1 MLRFGDVD
9 ADSHP
14 DLLVTLSDTE
24 TNTSQSHLLT
34 NDNCG
39 DLCKNKNNHRYFTLE
54 NKDFDR
60 ILQTNSLYATFV
72 DIGEM
77 G

>member
-14 DLLVTLSDTE
+14 DLLVTLLDIK
-24 TNTSQSHLLT
+24 TNISQSHLLK

-39 DLCKNKNNHRYFTLE
+39 DFCKGKSHHRVFNLE
-54 NKDFDR
+54 NKDFDP
-60 ILQTNSLYATFV
+60 ILKTNSLYATFV
-72 DIGEM
+72 DIGEL